1 MKNVK
6 RFIYRMLYRYY
17 DWHRA
22 NVGEAFEMASLEGD
36 HDAMVYWDKLYAKYF
51 EKSEK
56 YYEKLKEL
64 DCRKEEA

>member
-17 DWHRA
+17 DWQRA
-22 NVGEAFEMASLEGD
+22 SVSESFEMASLEGD
-36 HDAMVYWDKLYAKYF
+36 HNAMVYCDKLYAKYF

-56 YYEKLKEL
+56 YYAKLKEL
-64 DCRKEEA
+64 DYQTEEA

>member
-6 RFIYRMLYRYY
+6 RFIYRMLYRCYL
-17 DWHRA
+17 WQSA

-36 HDAMVYWDKLYAKYF
+36 HDAMVYWEKLYAKYF

-64 DCRKEEA
+64 DCRKEGA